1 MAFCE
6 SPVLYSFRRCPYA
19 IRARLA
25 IASSRL
31 AVELREVILRDKP
44 AEMLA
49 ASPKGTVPVLALPNG
64 RVLEESLDII
74 EWALAQEDCE
84 GLLEFAPGTLE
95 EMRGLI
101 AENDGPFKD
110 ALDRYKYPG
119 RYEDVTV
126 DAQRKLGS
134 QFINKLEQLLAGKK
148 FLFGN
153 RISVADI
160 AILPFIRQFAHV
172 DRDWFWQQDWQNVIR
187 WLEDFLESDRFSLI
201 MKKYPQWKNG
211 DEPLLFQVPA

>member
-1 MAFCE
+1 
-6 SPVLYSFRRCPYA
+6 
-19 IRARLA
+19 
-25 IASSRL
+25 
-31 AVELREVILRDKP
+31 
-44 AEMLA
+44 
-49 ASPKGTVPVLALPNG
+49 
-64 RVLEESLDII
+64 
-74 EWALAQEDCE
+74 
-84 GLLEFAPGTLE
+84 
-95 EMRGLI
+95 MRGLI

-119 RYEDVTV
+119 RYEGVTV
-126 DAQRKLGS
+126 DAQRKQGS

-201 MKKYPQWKNG
+201 MEKYPQWKIG
-211 DEPLLFQVPA
+211 DEPLLFQVLGVDRVRRIPKITACGFHHQPCQKERIASRFRSCAENSGKAPCGALFSSRR